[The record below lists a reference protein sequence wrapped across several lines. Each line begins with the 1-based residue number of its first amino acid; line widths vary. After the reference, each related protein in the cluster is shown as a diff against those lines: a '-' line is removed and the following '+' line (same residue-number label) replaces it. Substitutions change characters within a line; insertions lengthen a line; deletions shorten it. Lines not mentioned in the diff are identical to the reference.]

1 MISIYFLIWML
12 KAVYSEQLIRLN
24 SELPYWIEEFSI
36 LDFIIDDGVIQRWT
50 SWFQYLPLSSIV
62 YSDQLGVL
70 DSNCYHLFSSVE
82 KESNQLNLLHYDCQ
96 DLTSRTITKV
106 IQFIG
111 NDDLQYSYEIDIS
124 IFEYENYWYYFDF
137 IFFPY
142 TNQFQ
147 IIIIKN
153 EEVIMDEFLQIVPF
167 SNVILIQKIGGSFIV
182 ENSRLINIEKGRKFA
197 SFPGRILPVSCNNK
211 LKDFAAY
218 AIQFISR
225 SKLCRCQENPQNNL
239 DDYDFLELNTQ
250 IYISKYNNCNSFLF
264 SGWFKIKDIIQ
275 SDVTMTY
282 QFIKLSSNYQNGQ
295 LQNQNL
301 SPFQLFYKFEENSK
315 KLIITTYSY
324 QFPSVNLDF
333 TNNPFLITREVDINH
348 NIQLWHLIYVKL
360 EEDDFQV
367 NIKFFDMRK
376 IYEYNMQMNIKQ
388 FHQIYYKLILGNNQQ
403 SNFNFLNIMGRNL
416 YLIAIIVVVNV
427 MVQRRRIVQLAPKVH
442 QEFIFKIINNVF
454 VPISQLMILIARTIR
469 IFTCSQSLL
478 RKKIQNANMGN
489 LNQMGNVMTVQN
501 QDAVTCL
508 ECVLN
513 PKGWSKN
520 PECKS
525 SLQFQQDGSTSA
537 FVEEENDGWTQYFN
551 FNGINLEFCVGCVNS
566 SIIDLNN
573 INYDNNAKFQPFMQF
588 CWSTLFQNDCYFCQ
602 TSNCSLCALSITGQI
617 CIVCDWYS
625 ERINGQCIAL
635 EMGILDEKNCR
646 TPYYI
651 TSNYDCVLCSITN
664 CVYCFEYVFDDLT
677 KSTLYQNFQKFNGED
692 NLKVGCALCEDGYI
706 FDFQLGECLKKS
718 SKIDTCLR
726 SYINQEGTEICTLSS
741 KQDFSVAKEIINCE
755 QLISNCLQCFITVQ
769 SILRCIICKVGYT
782 STTTE
787 MNGRC
792 SPNKRFNAKISIEG
806 DFYIYDAWMQRIQ
819 SFMGSFLPNQYFYP
833 KSNSYF
839 VDEVAISCLEGSE
852 MYQNKTCLT
861 ACQPDCI
868 ECKLRTDTPK
878 YYCKKCPIDQY
889 KRPQR
894 VQRDGQCLNCP
905 PLCLY
910 CQERTAE
917 EISLIQPNFIVNE
930 NNQLYTKQCIQPI
943 FDPNVKLSTKQ
954 YIPIYC
960 LDEQC
965 SSNLVYDYKGPCY
978 LYDNSMTDLLINQN
992 INYLNVIGA
1001 QSIIIQLQFTPPNA
1015 QCNQV
1020 IRINSNQLK
1029 EQIFSLRT
1037 TNLTILGNGI
1047 RYQPK
1052 DEEVKINNFEI
1063 INIFS
1068 IDIQLSNLTFNLL
1081 GDQKLKFTMK
1091 NVKILGINQNQVN
1104 KLFNSQQF
1112 ESIDLVNITIMN
1124 IVLNESSFFK
1134 IEFQLLEAQVQINQ
1148 LTIINSTFIN
1158 TDLFLITNS
1167 QISIKVD
1174 SLLIEN
1180 CTLINSTILK
1190 MKQNQI
1196 VAKLTTISHIRI
1208 RNCQL
1213 SYSSIINY
1221 DDLTQLQIFNLQILQ
1236 NTWQNSNFMIFF
1248 YNLSLTDANFEDN
1261 ILNNSILINA
1271 IDTNATSDVTFFLEQ
1286 LSVINLKLMNSNLI
1300 YLSSSSQVKMIIQF
1314 SNFILQKVE
1323 GIDTFNNVQNLFK
1336 FIHCFSCS
1344 IKYIQILNTKNIPI
1358 FYFFESNEI
1367 IIESLIFQQNTQK
1380 NQIHYCQQSD
1390 EFNNQLLFVQGFSF
1404 IKLNQLKIINYENF
1418 NQAFIEILSSP
1429 QQLENVSQNIEITNS
1444 LFQNNIIKKVLQKS
1458 IISII
1463 SIYSKKQQ
1471 FVNFED
1477 LNFQQNFFHQYLD
1490 DPTENF
1496 AGLIY
1501 IDSTQG
1507 QINISNLY
1515 CKENAITNSSTSF
1528 LVLISQS
1535 IFFNNATVSYHN
1547 VISQELW
1554 NKFYQFDLGQQYDQ
1568 DQINQI
1574 IQQLYPTYVQ
1584 GGVAKINC
1592 EQFVSQNSKYLHI
1605 LALTSAVF
1613 DIKTLGQGQLQFINN
1628 TIQSISSIYRYGTDN
1643 FGCININSLNSYLNL
1658 EVSNTNFLNVQNGL
1672 STVLFTIS
1680 PSQRKA
1686 SILLK
1691 DIQMINCLS
1700 FLNQLIK
1707 VQFPQYKEQSLFKIS
1722 ILNIKLIFEESAWIR
1737 YFSQFGASTEITQM
1751 NQDNGIFNIVGG
1763 QITVEQF
1770 VLKGIILS
1778 HIFKIEN
1785 SIQLLIKNMQI
1796 IDVFSFYQ
1804 LPLIFVDQQVNSIII
1819 LEQLIIQ
1826 RFSIYQFRSG
1836 EEEFF
1841 YITPQYVVVECQL
1854 QYLSQQDEQHQQN
1867 LISQNIQQL
1876 QEESN
1881 NIGYPLLYFISSN
1894 NKARFIVNSVQLI
1907 QNKCL
1912 SCSKGGLFFDL
1923 TQFNYVKIKEFLCI
1937 YNQIKENGCLNFKL
1951 NSSQNN
1957 QNKVM
1962 IYNSNFIQNNASQG
1976 GAINAENIAL
1986 FIRNCKIV
1994 GNRVTQAGGGIYAD
2008 IDKKDFEINKSIVI
2022 LNKAKVGGGIYF
2034 AKQYNLNDENFF
2046 QSVLLF
2052 NYADVYGN
2060 NLVETPTHL
2069 SLSINDI
2076 DIMSEQQKFGR
2087 NTMLTSNIRP
2097 YNVIEQGQL
2106 LKVKQLMIPSNQKI
2120 NSYQIYVPSYQIF
2133 INYIHNILISV
2144 KNRFNEK
2151 LENQI
2156 NSSCQVNAAIFY
2168 ENNHSV
2174 SQEKVTYNVELDQNQ
2189 KAFDLS
2195 SLSFRFD
2202 PYNQDQSLLQIEFK
2216 CLFDQNSEQ
2225 LEYLIYAKALKC
2237 QLGEFYVD
2245 KGCQICQSN
2254 QGFYS
2259 VTYNTTKCSIFD
2271 KQKFDNISSNQ
2282 IKLQPGYWR
2291 PNYLSDYT
2299 ESCFKNPKFCIGGW
2313 DVGNELCSLGH
2324 IGGLCEECDNFDLM
2338 GKGQF
2343 YKNLSDF
2350 QCQECNEIWKSIV
2363 PFVLT
2368 SIWAFLQILI
2378 TLRSIEKSN
2387 KLFSSLKVG
2396 QKYSKIIFKL
2406 NQDHESILIKML
2418 LNYLWIFTVVFNI
2431 SVSFSF
2437 NFIEQTSNTLFVMV
2451 NNLDCYLTEIQ
2462 NIELIYLR
2470 LIFMLMLI
2478 IIQLLI
2484 IWAGFAIHA
2493 KCKKQ
2498 LLNRSYI
2505 SNTLLYLYVS
2515 NYAALI
2521 KQFCSIISTRQISQI
2536 AYIQGDVSL
2545 LYGTSNHISWIIFFA
2560 IPGLGILGLF
2570 IPFSLFFIMYI
2581 NREQLDNIK
2590 LRRHICYLFN
2600 EYNSESYFWESIK
2613 LTKKTIIII
2622 ILTYFEG
2629 NIFLKASLL
2638 GLCLLVYQ
2646 LAAVKQKP
2654 YIISSLNY
2662 LDIQTGQICS
2672 ITLFLAGANYVC
2684 EQENYTSI
2692 LIPLQICIILLCVK
2706 LCYPFLINIFR
2717 VYFKKY
2723 KVPFV
2728 QLLYKISRY
2737 INANCSLTNYLNNQL
2752 KIINQREYR
2761 LRNNFIK
2768 IRCHLISLSKAQL
2781 GYQKQIFSLIN
2792 SQSTIRYRQ
2801 TLVDIDVNKLIT
2813 S

>member
-1 MISIYFLIWML
+1 MI
-12 KAVYSEQLIRLN
+12 KAVFSDYLVRLN
-24 SELPYWIEEFSI
+24 SEQPYWIDEFSI
-36 LDFIIDDGVIQRWT
+36 LDFIIDDGVVQRWA

-82 KESNQLNLLHYDCQ
+82 KESNQLNFLHYDCQ
-96 DLTSRTITKV
+96 DLTSMTITKV

-111 NDDLQYSYEIDIS
+111 NDNLQYSYEINIS

-142 TNQFQ
+142 SNQFQ

-153 EEVIMDEFLQIVPF
+153 EDVIMDQFLQVVPF

-197 SFPGRILPVSCNNK
+197 SFPGKILPISCSNN

-218 AIQFISR
+218 AIQFARQS
-225 SKLCRCQENPQNNL
+225 
-239 DDYDFLELNTQ
+239 DYDFLELKTQ
-250 IYISKYNNCNSFLF
+250 IYTSKYNNCNSFLF
-264 SGWFKIKDIIQ
+264 SAWFKIKEIIQ
-275 SDVTMTY
+275 SDMTMSY
-282 QFIKLSSNYQNGQ
+282 QFIKLSSNYQNSQ

-301 SPFQLFYKFEENSK
+301 SPFQLFYKIEKDSK
-315 KLIITTYSY
+315 QLIITTYSY
-324 QFPSVNLDF
+324 QFPSVTLDF
-333 TNNPFLITREVDINH
+333 TSNPFLITRVVDINH

-360 EEDDFQV
+360 KEDDFQV

-376 IYEYNMQMNIKQ
+376 IYEYEMQMIVKQ
-388 FHQIYYKLILGNNQQ
+388 FHQIYYKLILGNSLQ
-403 SNFNFLNIMGRNL
+403 SNYNYLNIMGRNL
-416 YLIAIIVVVNV
+416 YLFNCETVFSQQNCHYSCGECDGPTEKDCLTCSEDSL
-427 MVQRRRIVQLAPKVH
+427 RIYFPDYKQCICPYITIDDIDCKNYTNFHL
-442 QEFIFKIINNVF
+442 Q
-454 VPISQLMILIARTIR
+454 PISITE
-469 IFTCSQSLL
+469 
-478 RKKIQNANMGN
+478 QNIECKNG
-489 LNQMGNVMTVQN
+489 QFEFDGQCYDCPGIQN

-520 PECKS
+520 PMCQS
-525 SLQFQQDGSTSA
+525 SLEFKQDGSTSRL
-537 FVEEENDGWTQYFN
+537 VEDVIYTWTQNFN

-566 SIIDLNN
+566 SIIDQNN
-573 INYDNNAKFQPFMQF
+573 INYDYNAKFKPFMQF
-588 CWSTLFQNDCYFCQ
+588 CWSTIFKNDCYFCQ
-602 TSNCSLCALSITGQI
+602 TPNCSFCALSITGQI
-617 CIVCDWYS
+617 CIVCDWVS
-625 ERINGQCIAL
+625 DLINGQCIAL
-635 EMGILDEKNCR
+635 EVGILDEKNCR

-664 CVYCFEYVFDDLT
+664 CVYCFEYIFDDLT
-677 KSTLYQNFQKFNGED
+677 KSTLYQNFQKFNADE
-692 NLKVGCALCEDGYI
+692 NLKVGCAMCEDGYI

-769 SILRCIICKVGYT
+769 SILRCIICKEGYT

-792 SPNKRFNAKISIEG
+792 SPNIRQYAKVSIEG
-806 DFYIYDAWMQRIQ
+806 DFFVYDAWMQRIQ

-839 VDEVAISCLEGSE
+839 IDEIAITCLEGSE
-852 MYQNKTCLT
+852 MFQNKTCIK
-861 ACQPDCI
+861 ACEPDCI
-868 ECKLRTDTPK
+868 ECELYPSRSY
-878 YYCKKCPIDQY
+878 YYCKKCPLDQY
-889 KRPQR
+889 KRPSR
-894 VQRDGQCLNCP
+894 VQKDGQCLSCS
-905 PLCLY
+905 PLCLF
-910 CQERTAE
+910 CQERTPE
-917 EISLIQPNFIVNE
+917 EILLIQPNFILNE
-930 NNQLYTKQCIQPI
+930 NNQLQTQKCIQPI
-943 FDPNVKLSTKQ
+943 FDPNVKLSTSQ

-965 SSNLVYDYKGPCY
+965 SSNLLYDYEGPCSK
-978 LYDNSMTDLLINQN
+978 YDNSMTDLLINEN
-992 INYLNVIGA
+992 IRYLNLIGA
-1001 QSIIIQLQFTPPNA
+1001 QNVIIQLQFTPPNTNC
-1015 QCNQV
+1015 QQIIN
-1020 IRINSNQLK
+1020 INSSQLK
-1029 EQIFSLRT
+1029 QQIYSLRT

-1047 RYQPK
+1047 LYNPK
-1052 DEEVKINNFEI
+1052 GGDVKINNFEI
-1063 INIFS
+1063 VNIFNT
-1068 IDIQLSNLTFNLL
+1068 DIQISNLTFNLL
-1081 GDQKLKFTMK
+1081 GDPKLRFALRNVRFLNGQLNQMNKF
-1091 NVKILGINQNQVN
+1091 
-1104 KLFNSQQF
+1104 FNSQQF
-1112 ESIDLVNITIMN
+1112 ESINLLNITIIEM
-1124 IVLNESSFFK
+1124 VLNESSFFQ
-1134 IEFQLLEAQVQINQ
+1134 IEFQQLGAQIYINQ
-1148 LTIINSTFIN
+1148 LLIINSTFIN

-1167 QISIKVD
+1167 QISITID
-1174 SLLIEN
+1174 SLQIEN
-1180 CTLINSTILK
+1180 CTFLNSTILK

-1196 VAKLTTISHIRI
+1196 DAKITTISDILM

-1213 SYSSIINY
+1213 SYSSIINF
-1221 DDLTQLQIFNLQILQ
+1221 DDLTQFQIINLKILQ
-1236 NTWQNSNFMIFF
+1236 NIWQNSNFLIFY
-1248 YNLSLTDANFEDN
+1248 YNLSLTDAIFEDN
-1261 ILNNSILINA
+1261 ILNNSILIQA
-1271 IDTNATSDVTFFLEQ
+1271 LDSNATNDVTFFLRQ
-1286 LSVINLKLMNSNLI
+1286 LSVLNLKLMNSNLI
-1300 YLSSSSQVKMIIQF
+1300 YLSSSSLVKMIVQF
-1314 SNFILQKVE
+1314 SNFNIQKVV
-1323 GIDTFNNVQNLFK
+1323 GIETLNNVQNLFK

-1344 IKYIQILNTKNIPI
+1344 IEQIQILNTQNVPI

-1367 IIESLIFQQNTQK
+1367 IIESLIFQQNAK
-1380 NQIHYCQQSD
+1380 KIQIHYCQQSD
-1390 EFNNQLLFVQGFSF
+1390 EFNNQILFVQGFSF
-1404 IKLNQLKIINYENF
+1404 IKLKQFKIINYENF
-1418 NQAFIEILSSP
+1418 NQAFVEILSSP
-1429 QQLENVSQNIEITNS
+1429 QQLENLSENIEITDS
-1444 LFQNNIIKKVLQKS
+1444 LFLNNIIEKVLQKS

-1471 FVNFED
+1471 QVIFEN
-1477 LNFQQNFFHQYLD
+1477 LNFIQNFFHQYMD

-1507 QINISNLY
+1507 QINMNNLY

-1528 LVLISQS
+1528 FVVISQS
-1535 IFFNNATVSYHN
+1535 IFINNASVSHHN
-1547 VISQELW
+1547 VISQKLW
-1554 NKFYQFDLGQQYDQ
+1554 SEFYQFDLGQQYDQ

-1574 IQQLYPTYVQ
+1574 IQQLYPTYIQ

-1592 EQFVSQNSKYLHI
+1592 EQFISKNSIYQHI
-1605 LALTSAVF
+1605 LAQTSAVF
-1613 DIKTLGQGQLQFINN
+1613 EIKTSGKGLLQFINN
-1628 TIQSISSIYRYGTDN
+1628 TIQQISSIYSYGTDN
-1643 FGCININSLNSYLNL
+1643 FGCININSQNSYLNL
-1658 EVSNTNFLNVQNGL
+1658 EASNTIFLNVQNGM
-1672 STVLFTIS
+1672 STVLFSIS

-1691 DIQMINCLS
+1691 EIQVINCFS
-1700 FLNQLIK
+1700 FLNQIIK
-1707 VQFPQYKEQSLFKIS
+1707 VQFPQNNDQK
-1722 ILNIKLIFEESAWIR
+1722 SAWIS
-1737 YFSQFGASTEITQM
+1737 YFSRFGAFTEITQM

-1763 QITVEQF
+1763 QITIEQF
-1770 VLKGIILS
+1770 VIQGIILS
-1778 HIFKIEN
+1778 QIFKIEN
-1785 SIQLLIKNMQI
+1785 SIKLLIKNVYI
-1796 IDVFSFYQ
+1796 IDIFSFYQ
-1804 LPLIFVDQQVNSIII
+1804 QPLIFLDQQVNSIIV

-1826 RFSIYQFRSG
+1826 RFSIYQFRSS

-1841 YITPQYVVVECQL
+1841 YVTPQYVVVECQL
-1854 QYLSQQDEQHQQN
+1854 QQLSQEDGQHQQN
-1867 LISQNIQQL
+1867 LIRQNIQQL

-1881 NIGYPLLYFISSN
+1881 SIGYPLLQFISSN
-1894 NKARFIVNSVQLI
+1894 NKVKFIVTSVKLI
-1907 QNKCL
+1907 QNNCL
-1912 SCSKGGLFFDL
+1912 SCSKGALVFDF
-1923 TQFNYVKIKEFLCI
+1923 TQFNYVKIYEFLCI
-1937 YNQIKENGCLNFKL
+1937 FNQIKENGCLNFKF
-1951 NSSQNN
+1951 NN
-1957 QNKVM
+1957 QNNLNKVV
-1962 IYNSNFIQNNASQG
+1962 IYNSHFIQNNGSQG
-1976 GAINAENIAL
+1976 GAINAENITL
-1986 FIRNCKIV
+1986 FISNCKLI
-1994 GNRVTQAGGGIYAD
+1994 GNRVTQTGGGIYAD
-2008 IDKKDFEINKSIVI
+2008 INKHDFQINKSIII
-2022 LNKAKVGGGIYF
+2022 LNHAKVGGGIYF
-2034 AKQYNLNDENFF
+2034 AKQNNLKDENIF

-2052 NYADVYGN
+2052 NYADSYAN

-2076 DIMSEQQKFGR
+2076 DIIAEQQNFGR
-2087 NTMLTSNIRP
+2087 NTKLTSKIRP

-2106 LKVKQLMIPSNQKI
+2106 LKTKQLMIPSNQKI
-2120 NSYQIYVPSYQIF
+2120 NSYQIYVPRFQIF
-2133 INYIHNILISV
+2133 INYIHNMLISV
-2144 KNRFNEK
+2144 KNRYNEN
-2151 LENQI
+2151 LEDLI
-2156 NSSCQVNAAIFY
+2156 NSSCQVNAAILY
-2168 ENNHSV
+2168 ENNRSV
-2174 SQEKVTYNVELDQNQ
+2174 SQEKITFNIEQDQNL

-2202 PYNQDQSLLQIEFK
+2202 PYNEEQYLLQIEFK
-2216 CLFDQNSEQ
+2216 CLFDQNAEQ

-2271 KQKFDNISSNQ
+2271 KQKFENISSNQ

-2324 IGGLCEECDNFDLM
+2324 IGGLCEECDNFDLR

-2343 YKNLSDF
+2343 YKDLSNF
-2350 QCQECNEIWKSIV
+2350 KCQECNEIWKSIL

-2387 KLFSSLKVG
+2387 KLFSSLKIG
-2396 QKYSKIIFKL
+2396 QRYSKIIFKL

-2418 LNYLWIFTVVFNI
+2418 LNYLWIFSVVFNI

-2451 NNLDCYLTEIQ
+2451 NNLDCYLTQIQ

-2484 IWAGFAIHA
+2484 IWAGFAIYA

-2521 KQFCSIISTRQISQI
+2521 KQFCSIISIRQISQI
-2536 AYIQGDVSL
+2536 PYIQGDVSL
-2545 LYGTSNHISWIIFFA
+2545 LYGTPNHISWIIFFA
-2560 IPGLGILGLF
+2560 VPGLGILGLF

-2600 EYNSESYFWESIK
+2600 EYNTESYFWESIK
-2613 LTKKTIIII
+2613 LSKKTIIII
-2622 ILTYFEG
+2622 ILTYFES
-2629 NIFLKASLL
+2629 NVFLKASLL

-2654 YIISSLNY
+2654 YIIQSLNF

-2684 EQENYTSI
+2684 EQENYSSI
-2692 LIPLQICIILLCVK
+2692 LIPLQICIVLLCIR

-2728 QLLYKISRY
+2728 QLIYKISRY
-2737 INANCSLTNYLNNQL
+2737 LKANCSLTNYLNNQL
-2752 KIINQREYR
+2752 KKLNQREYR
-2761 LRNNFIK
+2761 LRNFYKNTIPSNIFIK
-2768 IRCHLISLSKAQL
+2768 GLVRLSKINFLLDQ
-2781 GYQKQIFSLIN
+2781 FLIN
-2792 SQSTIRYRQ
+2792 NQIS
-2801 TLVDIDVNKLIT
+2801 IDF